1 MNIND
6 YSSKVKNLANVIAYI
21 GAPIDDENL
30 VAVTLNGLRKNY
42 NKFYVSIV
50 VQKTFLNFQDLI
62 TLFTN
67 EEMRIVRISSNGG
80 SQENVF
86 YSNINR
92 SKGGKTSF

>member
-6 YSSKVKNLANVIAYI
+6 YSSKVKNLANVIASI

-30 VAVTLNGLRKNY
+30 VAVTLNELKKNY

>member
-6 YSSKVKNLANVIAYI
+6 YSSKVKNLANVIASI

>member
-6 YSSKVKNLANVIAYI
+6 YSSKVKNLANVISSI

-30 VAVTLNGLRKNY
+30 VAVTLNELKKNY

>member
-6 YSSKVKNLANVIAYI
+6 YSSKVKNLANVIAFI
-21 GAPIDDENL
+21 RALIDDENL
-30 VAVTLNGLRKNY
+30 VVVTLNGLRKKY
-42 NKFYVSIV
+42 SKFYISIV
-50 VQKTFLNFQDLI
+50 VRKTFFNFQDLI
-62 TLFTN
+62 TLFIN
-67 EEMRIVRISSNGG
+67 EKMRIVRISSNGG